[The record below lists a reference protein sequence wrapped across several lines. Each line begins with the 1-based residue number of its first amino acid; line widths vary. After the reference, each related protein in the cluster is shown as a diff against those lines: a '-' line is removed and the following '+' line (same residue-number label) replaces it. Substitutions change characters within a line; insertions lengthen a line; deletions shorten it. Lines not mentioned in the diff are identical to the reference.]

1 MRNKKWVNTVAVVLC
16 IASLTGCGSADTL
29 ETDQISAPVVEQN
42 PQTEKGSEHTQQE
55 NAGTSS
61 QEESSQSGNIDDL
74 LNTAAATGNVT
85 EFSDGILQVLP
96 EITKDEGQTM
106 LQAAPGM
113 EEGMR
118 TITVRYDETCQFQ
131 IAEID
136 GTTGAAQFTE
146 SSAAEV
152 KKQTSVA
159 VFGEKQDSGEILATK
174 ILITRY
180 SNAVGVAG

>member
-113 EEGMR
+113 EEGMK

-131 IAEID
+131 IAESD

>member
-1 MRNKKWVNTVAVVLC
+1 MRNKKWIKGIAVALC
-16 IASLTGCGSADTL
+16 IASMTGCGTTNLL
-29 ETDQISAPVVEQN
+29 ETDKGNTSAVEQN
-42 PQTEKGSEHTQQE
+42 PQTVNESEHAQQE
-55 NAGTSS
+55 NANTSS
-61 QEESSQSGNIDDL
+61 WEESYQSGNINEL
-74 LNTAAATGNVT
+74 LNTATATGNVT
-85 EFSDGILQVLP
+85 EFSDGILQILP

-106 LQAAPGM
+106 MQAAPGM
-113 EEGMR
+113 DEGME

-146 SSAAEV
+146 GSAAEV
-152 KKQTSVA
+152 KKQTSIA

-180 SNAVGVAG
+180 SNAAGVVG

>member
-1 MRNKKWVNTVAVVLC
+1 
-16 IASLTGCGSADTL
+16 
-29 ETDQISAPVVEQN
+29 
-42 PQTEKGSEHTQQE
+42 
-55 NAGTSS
+55 
-61 QEESSQSGNIDDL
+61 
-74 LNTAAATGNVT
+74 
-85 EFSDGILQVLP
+85 
-96 EITKDEGQTM
+96 M

-113 EEGMR
+113 EEGMK